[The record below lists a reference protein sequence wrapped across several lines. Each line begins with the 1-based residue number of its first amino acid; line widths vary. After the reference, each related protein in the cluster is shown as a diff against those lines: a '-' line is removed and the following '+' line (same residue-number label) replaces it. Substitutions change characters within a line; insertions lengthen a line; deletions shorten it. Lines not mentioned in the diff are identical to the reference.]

1 MRKVVTIGEPVLRQK
16 AKSVGKVTDDI
27 KRLVAEMSYAMR
39 NTRPKG
45 VGIAA
50 PQVGVGIRLIVIRT
64 DGPDLCMINPEII
77 KKEGECVIKEGC
89 LSVPGLWADVTRA
102 EKITCRYK
110 TLGEKKVEM
119 EYEGAMARVILHE
132 IDHLNGVLFIDYIK
146 PGQEIELDD
155 EFSMPEELIQRI
167 MKEDTHKI
175 GETL

>member
-1 MRKVVTIGEPVLRQK
+1 MRKVVTVGEPVLRQK
-16 AKSVGKVTDDI
+16 AKPVGKVTDEI
-27 KRLVAEMSYAMR
+27 RKLVADMSHAMR
-39 NTRPKG
+39 VTRPKG

-64 DGPDLCMINPEII
+64 DGVDLCMINPEIL

-110 TLGEKKVEM
+110 TINEKKVEI
-119 EYEGAMARVILHE
+119 ECDGAMARVIQHE
-132 IDHLNGVLFIDYIK
+132 VDHLNGVLFIDYIK
-146 PGQEIELDD
+146 PGQEVELDD
-155 EFSMPEELIQRI
+155 DYSMPEELISRI